1 MQHRDN
7 YFREVIIDYLVEKYL
22 NRVINDSLMMPT
34 SNRHILPRTII
45 SKKTIKR
52 IQNRVD
58 YEKSSFKEGMEDT
71 KNKFQVKMKQQWI
84 YCMATMMLSTLI
96 NKVHS
101 IYFVIFLVLSSF
113 IKKQLHLLS
122 SPTSVWKINQVD
134 VTEHGLGYQSDN
146 LHYVVSFGNVLHG
159 TDIFLMNYP
168 SKTYHIITI
177 INLIR

>member
-1 MQHRDN
+1 MQH
-7 YFREVIIDYLVEKYL
+7 REVIIDYLVEKYL

-58 YEKSSFKEGMEDT
+58 YEKSFKEGMEDT
-71 KNKFQVKMKQQWI
+71 KDKGLELVAKIRKEQVPGKDETAMDILYGDYDDKCTDKQGTF
-84 YCMATMMLSTLI
+84 YLLCYLSCF
-96 NKVHS
+96 VYS
-101 IYFVIFLVLSSF
+101 ICLE
-113 IKKQLHLLS
+113 
-122 SPTSVWKINQVD
+122 INQVD
-134 VTEHGLGYQSDN
+134 VTERGLGYQSDN